1 MWEENIS
8 GFLNYHTVYV
18 FDSLGDAGKS
28 IQNVPLNNL
37 EDTLS
42 YIEDVMGD
50 LGLEKVHLVGHSF
63 GGGVALNFGVK
74 YPDRIQ
80 TVTLLDPAFT
90 LNYPKMSA
98 LIGGTL
104 STLPFLPEKIQTWG
118 TSQLTGESTENI
130 TGEEPLALMIKSA
143 MKDYSTQIPSPKVI
157 KEEELKKISFPV
169 YVAVA
174 EKSPIAGQVAFENS
188 AYIPKV
194 TRKLYPETTHS
205 LPMEIAD
212 ELAKDLNG
220 FWMEHDQPNQ

>member
-104 STLPFLPEKIQTWG
+104 STLPFLQRKFK
-118 TSQLTGESTENI
+118 TGEPHN
-130 TGEEPLALMIKSA
+130 
-143 MKDYSTQIPSPKVI
+143 
-157 KEEELKKISFPV
+157 
-169 YVAVA
+169 
-174 EKSPIAGQVAFENS
+174 
-188 AYIPKV
+188 
-194 TRKLYPETTHS
+194 
-205 LPMEIAD
+205 
-212 ELAKDLNG
+212 
-220 FWMEHDQPNQ
+220 